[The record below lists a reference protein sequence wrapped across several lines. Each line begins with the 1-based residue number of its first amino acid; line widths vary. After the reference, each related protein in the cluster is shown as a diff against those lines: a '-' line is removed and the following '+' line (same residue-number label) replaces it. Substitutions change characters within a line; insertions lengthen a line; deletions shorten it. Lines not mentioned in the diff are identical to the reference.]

1 MDLTV
6 LNSQCCGIAGTY
18 GFKKEN
24 YETSQGIGAS
34 LFNQIEEVA
43 ADFVATDCETCKWQ
57 IEMSTSAKVK
67 HPISVLAEALDLEE
81 TSKLNC
87 NK

>member
-1 MDLTV
+1 MARRMVGYLHLHIIPEFQLYV
-6 LNSQCCGIAGTY
+6 SFL
-18 GFKKEN
+18 
-24 YETSQGIGAS
+24 
-34 LFNQIEEVA
+34 NQIEEVA

-81 TSKLNC
+81 TRKLNC